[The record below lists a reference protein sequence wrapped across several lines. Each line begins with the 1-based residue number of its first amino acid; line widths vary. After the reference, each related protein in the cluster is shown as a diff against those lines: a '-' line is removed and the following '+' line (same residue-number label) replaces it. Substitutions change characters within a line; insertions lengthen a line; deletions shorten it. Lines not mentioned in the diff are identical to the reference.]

1 MSTASSD
8 STPPTRDDTRKSRY
22 RSIPPAE
29 AEGPF
34 ALGTTVTFSKTVG
47 ESDVYTF
54 AGISGDLGPNH
65 VNEEYMRKTRYGG
78 RIAHGALLIAY
89 MSSCSTKLIE
99 SAGNSPTV
107 SYGFDRIRFIK
118 PVFIGDTVTVSYVIA
133 SRDDER
139 GEIRSEVTV
148 RNQHD
153 QEVAVATNILRRV

>member
-1 MSTASSD
+1 VSTASSA
-8 STPPTRDDTRKSRY
+8 STPTTRDDTRKSQY

-47 ESDVYTF
+47 ESDVYMF

-118 PVFIGDTVTVSYVIA
+118 PVFIGDTVTVSYVVA

-148 RNQHD
+148 RNQDD